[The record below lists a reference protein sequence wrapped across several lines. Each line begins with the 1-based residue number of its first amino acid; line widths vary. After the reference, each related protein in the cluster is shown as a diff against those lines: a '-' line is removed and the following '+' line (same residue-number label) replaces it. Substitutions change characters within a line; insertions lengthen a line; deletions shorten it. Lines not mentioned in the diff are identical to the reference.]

1 MKTPKLRDDE
11 KKNEK
16 FQLNSTI
23 IKYFTLFPKALFMR
37 ANFLSFEEMVSFSF
51 SRSSRTSLRWKMLKT
66 TITDT
71 LHYLT
76 FTAYSAPELVP
87 PPGQMLFGL
96 VAAFCRKRKIAW
108 QVERITAQKATCGIT
123 QFTATSKSFQL
134 PKVVRPFSKYRL
146 VFFWNYFLETTVA
159 NN

>member
-1 MKTPKLRDDE
+1 MKASKLRDD
-11 KKNEK
+11 EK

-66 TITDT
+66 TTTDT

-76 FTAYSAPELVP
+76 FTASSALKLVP

-96 VAAFCRKRKIAW
+96 VAAFFPKTKDCVTSRKNHCA
-108 QVERITAQKATCGIT
+108 EG
-123 QFTATSKSFQL
+123 
-134 PKVVRPFSKYRL
+134 YM
-146 VFFWNYFLETTVA
+146 
-159 NN
+159 